1 MSIEIFDGFS
11 GKPAGELACADGGG
25 RIDCYALFD
34 GVTAMR
40 LRLETSG
47 FAERRERRG
56 GLEINFCANGRFESD
71 FSPRDRVALTPGD
84 MALSLL
90 DGVHGALSESRFPLG
105 YYEGVC
111 LTVDCVPA
119 AEWMARNVAPL
130 RADFE
135 ALRRIVPAGRW
146 YVAGSA
152 GPRCEHVFRELFENL
167 PYFDREYLRLKA
179 LELFMLLRDVPRG
192 DDARDY
198 CSAEQL
204 RLIRHLRDHLLS
216 DRSGYVSLAELARE
230 HRISVTRLQKL
241 FKQVYG
247 VPVYHYLREYRLE
260 QAAVELSRSEKRVVD
275 VAMDAGYDSASKFA
289 AAFRERYGVTPSA
302 FRAASASKWN
312 NTTKM
317 E

>member
-111 LTVDCVPA
+111 LTVDCAPA

-146 YVAGSA
+146 YVAGGA

-179 LELFMLLRDVPRG
+179 LELFMLPRG
-192 DDARDY
+192 RRARPPAPEAPAPRR
-198 CSAEQL
+198 SAPWL
-204 RLIRHLRDHLLS
+204 
-216 DRSGYVSLAELARE
+216 RSGYVSLAELARE

-312 NTTKM
+312 NPTKM

>member
-105 YYEGVC
+105 
-111 LTVDCVPA
+111 
-119 AEWMARNVAPL
+119 
-130 RADFE
+130 
-135 ALRRIVPAGRW
+135 
-146 YVAGSA
+146 
-152 GPRCEHVFRELFENL
+152 
-167 PYFDREYLRLKA
+167 
-179 LELFMLLRDVPRG
+179 
-192 DDARDY
+192 
-198 CSAEQL
+198 
-204 RLIRHLRDHLLS
+204 
-216 DRSGYVSLAELARE
+216 
-230 HRISVTRLQKL
+230 
-241 FKQVYG
+241 
-247 VPVYHYLREYRLE
+247 
-260 QAAVELSRSEKRVVD
+260 
-275 VAMDAGYDSASKFA
+275 
-289 AAFRERYGVTPSA
+289 
-302 FRAASASKWN
+302 
-312 NTTKM
+312 
-317 E
+317 

>member
-111 LTVDCVPA
+111 LTVDCAPA

-167 PYFDREYLRLKA
+167 P
-179 LELFMLLRDVPRG
+179 
-192 DDARDY
+192 
-198 CSAEQL
+198 
-204 RLIRHLRDHLLS
+204 
-216 DRSGYVSLAELARE
+216 
-230 HRISVTRLQKL
+230 
-241 FKQVYG
+241 
-247 VPVYHYLREYRLE
+247 
-260 QAAVELSRSEKRVVD
+260 
-275 VAMDAGYDSASKFA
+275 
-289 AAFRERYGVTPSA
+289 
-302 FRAASASKWN
+302 
-312 NTTKM
+312 
-317 E
+317 